1 MTALLLIFSA
11 VKVLRG
17 VSIVRCQH
25 QVACACVRAGVC
37 ACTHMC
43 ACTWVCTCAC
53 VFYSQRLEGTNSDP
67 MLRSLETHSE
77 TLCRKSEDNIFIFD

>member
-17 VSIVRCQH
+17 ASIVRCQH

-37 ACTHMC
+37 ACTHVPVHGVTHMC
-43 ACTWVCTCAC
+43 MC
-53 VFYSQRLEGTNSDP
+53 VYSLRKPEGTSSDP
-67 MLRSLETHSE
+67 ILRSLETHSRKL
-77 TLCRKSEDNIFIFD
+77 LCRKVGTIFLF